1 MKRAL
6 MMVVALAA
14 LDPQRSSKPCTNCGR
29 LTVRKARRN
38 ESYPIAR
45 SRGSTLAERYSGS
58 FTGRGK
64 SSSVSYEV
72 TVAPQEACSAFPA
85 PSRVT

>member
-14 LDPQRSSKPCTNCGR
+14 LDPQRSSKPCTNCAR

-45 SRGSTLAERYSGS
+45 SRGSTLAERLVLLHEPWKVEQRHLRSHL
-58 FTGRGK
+58 RPK
-64 SSSVSYEV
+64 KHAV
-72 TVAPQEACSAFPA
+72 
-85 PSRVT
+85 

>member
-29 LTVRKARRN
+29 LTVRRARRN

-58 FTGRGK
+58 FTRWK
-64 SSSVSYEV
+64 VEQRQLRSH
-72 TVAPQEACSAFPA
+72 VAPQEACSAFPA

>member
-29 LTVRKARRN
+29 LTVRRARRN

-45 SRGSTLAERYSGS
+45 SRGSTLAERYSCS
-58 FTGRGK
+58 FTSRGK

-72 TVAPQEACSAFPA
+72 TLRPKKHAVPFLLLP
-85 PSRVT
+85 V